1 MAEAIDRS
9 RNTGL
14 ARTRPANAN
23 SPIPAC
29 SVTSVHPSR
38 ETPRCADKPAGP
50 PHRGVTR
57 SRRPNHDTERQPQRS
72 RTHQYSDRGSRL
84 RRKRPQGR
92 DSSAAGGS
100 HDASPRP
107 QPHRRHQGII
117 DSGGKSPNSPSERP
131 AASGRFLDQPKG
143 ISRSTGSRPCCP
155 RRQPRRPRPGARCSG
170 RRGTARRDR
179 SGAPVSMSDH
189 AEDPLAAAGA
199 KVAGYAS
206 VAAVVAEAAA
216 QMAAARA
223 RNRAATDEQR
233 AAALRAQH
241 QADYARARVG
251 WAPFLDPEL
260 REQAGVR
267 DAGLAWARAQQWR
280 PDPEAERVS
289 ELAED
294 RLRTLRP
301 DVMAVSY
308 THLR

>member
-1 MAEAIDRS
+1 M
-9 RNTGL
+9 
-14 ARTRPANAN
+14 
-23 SPIPAC
+23 
-29 SVTSVHPSR
+29 
-38 ETPRCADKPAGP
+38 
-50 PHRGVTR
+50 
-57 SRRPNHDTERQPQRS
+57 
-72 RTHQYSDRGSRL
+72 
-84 RRKRPQGR
+84 
-92 DSSAAGGS
+92 
-100 HDASPRP
+100 
-107 QPHRRHQGII
+107 
-117 DSGGKSPNSPSERP
+117 
-131 AASGRFLDQPKG
+131 
-143 ISRSTGSRPCCP
+143 
-155 RRQPRRPRPGARCSG
+155 
-170 RRGTARRDR
+170 
-179 SGAPVSMSDH
+179 SMSDL

-301 DVMAVSY
+301 DVMERYDRLRAEGTDPIEAMRQVADAFDAPTVRTGQPAPVRAALPERDRTRRPGDAEIVRYVGSTAAAPVAVGGY
-308 THLR
+308 TDPAPAVGAGAAAEAPAAARSLTAAPTQAHRSAAATAVAGRTR